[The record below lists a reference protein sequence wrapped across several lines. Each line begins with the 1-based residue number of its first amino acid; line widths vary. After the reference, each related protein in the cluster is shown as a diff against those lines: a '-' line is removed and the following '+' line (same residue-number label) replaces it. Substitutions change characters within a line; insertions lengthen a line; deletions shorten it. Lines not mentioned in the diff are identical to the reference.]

1 MEKNNELEVINLE
14 KTNDEK
20 ISKIEKLGNIGLSVV
35 GFAGSGYISLTTC
48 SMLIMEDLSSIYQ
61 IGLGIPT
68 LASFYGAIIF
78 VKRIFENKK
87 VEYQQSEENDEKENS
102 DEILEI
108 KDIDN
113 IKSSKVDKLKEFG
126 NYTWN
131 ISKTLA
137 ATYSIASILTLIKN
151 MPNNFEL
158 YQTIGLFAALMPN
171 SILLNNSID
180 NFKEKTKQKIKKINY
195 KKVNQKNEK

>member
-35 GFAGSGYISLTTC
+35 GLTGSGYISLTTC

-87 VEYQQSEENDEKENS
+87 IEYQQSEENDEKENS